1 MGLGV
6 RELFDN
12 NIKVH
17 FAGSDGGEIFYA
29 ALLAAQTKYRLFS
42 CYKYILKCRP
52 DDDFRLPADH
62 VIRVQDTVNRH
73 VIQDSGL
80 FTLMF
85 GAGKGQTQTLESLTE
100 WQDKLIAFVQQNNL
114 RCTCVELDC
123 QKVLGVREAWYFRE
137 RMKKLLDNPQINV
150 FHFEDGMRGL
160 DSMIDFSDY
169 IALSIPELRI
179 IKPKTFREDT
189 RYLTHYIK
197 NRKPEIDI
205 HLLGF
210 GNLRLSAKCL
220 EAIVPQTRELL
231 MSTKYSADE
240 LFAADL
246 SRRMQLGLDWG
257 ALYGTGGEFQPTGI
271 ANTPGVEK
279 IDAKKMDAQYAADG
293 KLTADFPVYVKSLV
307 MSKNVDDQ
315 ALGWA
320 FNSFMEGYLKN
331 IKTTTGDYIYRDEMN
346 AGNFLGMPYK
356 VSNQIPTD
364 SKTGCTEMFFGNWA
378 DLMIGDQMGLETY
391 TTLDG
396 TWTDENG
403 VQHNAFEEN
412 LTGTRALMYDDIGVR
427 HVESFAYVHN
437 IKVI

>member
-42 CYKYILKCRP
+42 CYKYILKRRP

-100 WQDKLIAFVQQNNL
+100 WQDKLIAFVQQNDL

-123 QKVLGVREAWYFRE
+123 QKVLGVREAWYLRE

-160 DSMIDFSDY
+160 DSLIDFSDY

-205 HLLGF
+205 HLLGCTDVKMIAQNSF
-210 GNLRLSAKCL
+210 C
-220 EAIVPQTRELL
+220 T
-231 MSTKYSADE
+231 SADSTSWLSGVKYGWFDDGNQKHLAIPLNME
-240 LFAADL
+240 AKNAGSPRKFNDL
-246 SRRMQLGLDWG
+246 RFIPISPG
-257 ALYGTGGEFQPTGI
+257 YGFLVRDRKHPQK
-271 ANTPGVEK
+271 APGRKKQEK
-279 IDAKKMDAQYAADG
+279 HDAKKHPSGGEEDPRPNEDYEWMYMLVDSVTIPERSFIRASFDTGKATLENICKEAVDGIILKKWTAKEAADYIG
-293 KLTADFPVYVKSLV
+293 KWAVEMTHDYFNTKLSPPKSATTQLTSTQYQPLFDTGRLY
-307 MSKNVDDQ
+307 
-315 ALGWA
+315 
-320 FNSFMEGYLKN
+320 NSISYSVEG
-331 IKTTTGDYIYRDEMN
+331 I
-346 AGNFLGMPYK
+346 
-356 VSNQIPTD
+356 
-364 SKTGCTEMFFGNWA
+364 
-378 DLMIGDQMGLETY
+378 
-391 TTLDG
+391 
-396 TWTDENG
+396 
-403 VQHNAFEEN
+403 
-412 LTGTRALMYDDIGVR
+412 
-427 HVESFAYVHN
+427 
-437 IKVI
+437 

>member
-42 CYKYILKCRP
+42 CYKYFLKRRP

-100 WQDKLIAFVQQNNL
+100 WQDKLIAFVQQNDL

-123 QKVLGVREAWYFRE
+123 QKVLGVREAWYLRE

-160 DSMIDFSDY
+160 DSLIDFSDY

-205 HLLGF
+205 HLLGCTDVKMIAQNSF
-210 GNLRLSAKCL
+210 CTSADSTSWLSGVKYGWFDDGNQKAHINKFRKDLIEQRLSSVRTITESSFFFFFDK
-220 EAIVPQTRELL
+220 TLL
-231 MSTKYSADE
+231 YRARASLCATICKQKY
-240 LFAADL
+240 
-246 SRRMQLGLDWG
+246 
-257 ALYGTGGEFQPTGI
+257 
-271 ANTPGVEK
+271 
-279 IDAKKMDAQYAADG
+279 
-293 KLTADFPVYVKSLV
+293 
-307 MSKNVDDQ
+307 
-315 ALGWA
+315 
-320 FNSFMEGYLKN
+320 
-331 IKTTTGDYIYRDEMN
+331 
-346 AGNFLGMPYK
+346 
-356 VSNQIPTD
+356 
-364 SKTGCTEMFFGNWA
+364 
-378 DLMIGDQMGLETY
+378 
-391 TTLDG
+391 
-396 TWTDENG
+396 
-403 VQHNAFEEN
+403 
-412 LTGTRALMYDDIGVR
+412 TRAAGSQ
-427 HVESFAYVHN
+427 E
-437 IKVI
+437 

>member
-205 HLLGF
+205 HLLG
-210 GNLRLSAKCL
+210 S
-220 EAIVPQTRELL
+220 VPQEDAAANYADI
-231 MSTKYSADE
+231 STW
-240 LFAADL
+240 
-246 SRRMQLGLDWG
+246 MW
-257 ALYGTGGEFQPTGI
+257 
-271 ANTPGVEK
+271 
-279 IDAKKMDAQYAADG
+279 
-293 KLTADFPVYVKSLV
+293 SLV
-307 MSKNVDDQ
+307 RDMAQSGRLHLPNDTELIAQLSTRKYAFAGTPPKLKLESKDIMKRRGLPSPDRADAV
-315 ALGWA
+315 AL
-320 FNSFMEGYLKN
+320 SLYQ
-331 IKTTTGDYIYRDEMN
+331 
-346 AGNFLGMPYK
+346 P
-356 VSNQIPTD
+356 V
-364 SKTGCTEMFFGNWA
+364 
-378 DLMIGDQMGLETY
+378 TY
-391 TTLDG
+391 T
-396 TWTDENG
+396 WE
-403 VQHNAFEEN
+403 
-412 LTGTRALMYDDIGVR
+412 IG
-427 HVESFAYVHN
+427 
-437 IKVI
+437 

>member
-137 RMKKLLDNPQINV
+137 RMKKLLNNPQINV

-205 HLLGF
+205 HLLGSAILSTQGRMISLHWAWRWLMWARHRTAQRFLWTKPPGGSALMCRF
-210 GNLRLSAKCL
+210 GIPALMSAKPRPSKKSKFK
-220 EAIVPQTRELL
+220 ERTELDER
-231 MSTKYSADE
+231 YSG
-240 LFAADL
+240 F
-246 SRRMQLGLDWG
+246 
-257 ALYGTGGEFQPTGI
+257 
-271 ANTPGVEK
+271 
-279 IDAKKMDAQYAADG
+279 
-293 KLTADFPVYVKSLV
+293 
-307 MSKNVDDQ
+307 
-315 ALGWA
+315 
-320 FNSFMEGYLKN
+320 
-331 IKTTTGDYIYRDEMN
+331 YR
-346 AGNFLGMPYK
+346 A
-356 VSNQIPTD
+356 
-364 SKTGCTEMFFGNWA
+364 
-378 DLMIGDQMGLETY
+378 
-391 TTLDG
+391 
-396 TWTDENG
+396 
-403 VQHNAFEEN
+403 
-412 LTGTRALMYDDIGVR
+412 
-427 HVESFAYVHN
+427 
-437 IKVI
+437 

>member
-42 CYKYILKCRP
+42 CYKYILKSRP

-85 GAGKGQTQTLESLTE
+85 GAGKGQAQTLESLTE

-160 DSMIDFSDY
+160 DSLIDFSDY

-205 HLLGF
+205 HLLGCS
-210 GNLRLSAKCL
+210 LS
-220 EAIVPQTRELL
+220 
-231 MSTKYSADE
+231 
-240 LFAADL
+240 
-246 SRRMQLGLDWG
+246 
-257 ALYGTGGEFQPTGI
+257 
-271 ANTPGVEK
+271 
-279 IDAKKMDAQYAADG
+279 
-293 KLTADFPVYVKSLV
+293 
-307 MSKNVDDQ
+307 
-315 ALGWA
+315 
-320 FNSFMEGYLKN
+320 
-331 IKTTTGDYIYRDEMN
+331 
-346 AGNFLGMPYK
+346 
-356 VSNQIPTD
+356 VSSSGSI
-364 SKTGCTEMFFGNWA
+364 F
-378 DLMIGDQMGLETY
+378 
-391 TTLDG
+391 
-396 TWTDENG
+396 
-403 VQHNAFEEN
+403 
-412 LTGTRALMYDDIGVR
+412 
-427 HVESFAYVHN
+427 
-437 IKVI
+437 

>member
-1 MGLGV
+1 MQIKKLLTPYNLNRLGDTSRIKYIV
-6 RELFDN
+6 IHYVGATGGAEANCRYYASKYIGASAHYYVGFNGEIWQSVEDGDIAWHCGAKSYRHPECRNSNSVGIEMCVRNKGSQTAESRDWYFEEATVQTAIELTRELM
-12 NIKVH
+12 
-17 FAGSDGGEIFYA
+17 E
-29 ALLAAQTKYRLFS
+29 KYGV
-42 CYKYILKCRP
+42 
-52 DDDFRLPADH
+52 PADH

-205 HLLGF
+205 HLLGCTDVKMIAQNSF
-210 GNLRLSAKCL
+210 CTSADSTSWLSGVKYGWFDDGNQKAHINQFRKDLIEQRLSAVRTITEGRGL
-220 EAIVPQTRELL
+220 ELTDKTL
-231 MSTKYSADE
+231 
-240 LFAADL
+240 
-246 SRRMQLGLDWG
+246 
-257 ALYGTGGEFQPTGI
+257 LYG
-271 ANTPGVEK
+271 AR
-279 IDAKKMDAQYAADG
+279 A
-293 KLTADFPVYVKSLV
+293 SLCATIC
-307 MSKNVDDQ
+307 KQ
-315 ALGWA
+315 K
-320 FNSFMEGYLKN
+320 Y
-331 IKTTTGDYIYRDEMN
+331 
-346 AGNFLGMPYK
+346 
-356 VSNQIPTD
+356 
-364 SKTGCTEMFFGNWA
+364 
-378 DLMIGDQMGLETY
+378 
-391 TTLDG
+391 
-396 TWTDENG
+396 
-403 VQHNAFEEN
+403 
-412 LTGTRALMYDDIGVR
+412 TRAVGSQ
-427 HVESFAYVHN
+427 E
-437 IKVI
+437 

>member
-42 CYKYILKCRP
+42 CYKYILKCHP

-150 FHFEDGMRGL
+150 FHFEDGMREFP
-160 DSMIDFSDY
+160 IV
-169 IALSIPELRI
+169 
-179 IKPKTFREDT
+179 KDT
-189 RYLTHYIK
+189 TP
-197 NRKPEIDI
+197 NMMNP
-205 HLLGF
+205 
-210 GNLRLSAKCL
+210 RL
-220 EAIVPQTRELL
+220 
-231 MSTKYSADE
+231 
-240 LFAADL
+240 
-246 SRRMQLGLDWG
+246 
-257 ALYGTGGEFQPTGI
+257 
-271 ANTPGVEK
+271 
-279 IDAKKMDAQYAADG
+279 
-293 KLTADFPVYVKSLV
+293 
-307 MSKNVDDQ
+307 
-315 ALGWA
+315 
-320 FNSFMEGYLKN
+320 
-331 IKTTTGDYIYRDEMN
+331 
-346 AGNFLGMPYK
+346 
-356 VSNQIPTD
+356 
-364 SKTGCTEMFFGNWA
+364 
-378 DLMIGDQMGLETY
+378 Y
-391 TTLDG
+391 TTSYNKPQG
-396 TWTDENG
+396 
-403 VQHNAFEEN
+403 QQF
-412 LTGTRALMYDDIGVR
+412 DDTAVL
-427 HVESFAYVHN
+427 SF
-437 IKVI
+437 IKLQYT

>member
-1 MGLGV
+1 MTQYVICALQMEGFHCWPEADGELAYLKNSHRHIFFITAEFPVHNANREIEIISQQNAIKRYLLSKYGDEDGACHFGRRSCEDIAAEILNQFKTPHPAPSLKMGLGV

-160 DSMIDFSDY
+160 DSLIDFSDY

-205 HLLGF
+205 HLLGCTDVKMIAQNSF
-210 GNLRLSAKCL
+210 CTSADSTSWLSGVKYGWFDDGNQKAHINQFRKDLIEQRLSAVRTITEGRGL
-220 EAIVPQTRELL
+220 ELTDKTL
-231 MSTKYSADE
+231 
-240 LFAADL
+240 
-246 SRRMQLGLDWG
+246 
-257 ALYGTGGEFQPTGI
+257 LYG
-271 ANTPGVEK
+271 AR
-279 IDAKKMDAQYAADG
+279 A
-293 KLTADFPVYVKSLV
+293 SLCATIC
-307 MSKNVDDQ
+307 KQ
-315 ALGWA
+315 K
-320 FNSFMEGYLKN
+320 Y
-331 IKTTTGDYIYRDEMN
+331 
-346 AGNFLGMPYK
+346 
-356 VSNQIPTD
+356 
-364 SKTGCTEMFFGNWA
+364 
-378 DLMIGDQMGLETY
+378 
-391 TTLDG
+391 
-396 TWTDENG
+396 
-403 VQHNAFEEN
+403 
-412 LTGTRALMYDDIGVR
+412 TRAAGSQ
-427 HVESFAYVHN
+427 E
-437 IKVI
+437 